1 VGGVNV
7 ADVVFSEVVDVARL
21 LDEIRTHDGLVT
33 LAV

>member
-1 VGGVNV
+1 VGGVKV
-7 ADVVFSEVVDVARL
+7 AVVVFSEVVDEAKL

>member
-7 ADVVFSEVVDVARL
+7 TVVVFSAVVDVAKL
-21 LDEIRTHDGLVT
+21 LAEIRTHDGLVT